1 MSLTD
6 HARQTIE
13 QLIDNNRV
21 VLFMKGT
28 PQAPQCGFSATAVG
42 ILGSVAPDFAS
53 FNVLEDPEVREGIK
67 AFGNWPT
74 IPQLYIDR
82 ELIGG
87 SDIVSQMFNSGE
99 LHELLGLEKPDRTP
113 PQIEITDTAAQAISE
128 GMQSQ
133 PGADLHLRID
143 DYWRCQFHLQ
153 PASGHE
159 IRVEANG
166 IVMYMDVVTAQRA
179 RGAVIDYTDSLQGT
193 GLTVNLPEAP
203 PPVQPL
209 SVSRL
214 KESLYD
220 GTAPLVFDVRP
231 PADHEKASVEFA
243 RPLDAEAMAEIRQ
256 MDKDTPIAFLC
267 HHGNSS
273 ASTAE
278 HFRKQG
284 FTQVFNIEGG
294 IDAWAREVD
303 DTIPV
308 Y

>member
-1 MSLTD
+1 MALSE
-6 HARQTIE
+6 HAQQTIE
-13 QLIDNNRV
+13 QLINNHRV

-28 PQAPQCGFSATAVG
+28 PAAPQCGFSATACG
-42 ILGSVAPDFAS
+42 ILGGVAPDYAS

-67 AFGNWPT
+67 EFGNWPT

-82 ELIGG
+82 ELVGG
-87 SDIVSQMFNSGE
+87 SDIVSQMFNTGE
-99 LHELLGLEKPDRTP
+99 LHEMLGLEKPDRTP
-113 PQIEITDTAAQAISE
+113 PEIQISDAAADAISQ

-133 PGADLHLRID
+133 PGADLHLQID

-153 PASGHE
+153 PATGHE

-166 IVMYMDVVTAQRA
+166 IVMHMDVTTAQRA

-209 SVSRL
+209 SVTQL
-214 KESLYD
+214 KELLYD
-220 GTAPLVFDVRP
+220 GTAPLVYDVRP
-231 PADHEKASVEFA
+231 PADLEKASVDFA
-243 RPLDAEAMAEIRQ
+243 KPLDAQTMGEIKAL
-256 MDKDTPIAFLC
+256 DKDTPIAFLC

-278 HFRKQG
+278 HFRKEG
-284 FTQVFNIEGG
+284 FTSVFNIEGG
-294 IDAWAREVD
+294 IDAWAKEVD
-303 DTIPV
+303 DNVPT